1 MKKLLLIFLLILSG
15 INVLS
20 QEKSKLMTV
29 ILDGNFEYENG
40 LTISPIET
48 YLFDD
53 KTYLFHLNMPHYGYR
68 LKDKWIEEK
77 FVKQQKIINYSYI
90 GKEFY
95 YILYKLGFLNSLVKI
110 YCSRWNLCTGFMFFD
125 PEGKRLLILHSEC
138 TKKLGEDDYDK
149 YAHLFIETLDCTG
162 IEYFDLNKGIY
173 EFAGF
178 LPAINIRQNKILVI
192 AKVKKG
198 LFPGIDKDYTFQREL
213 SLTKKEQEYIGI
225 ENDYFYTPYGMEK
238 ELERVN
244 KESLK
249 EYEKMK
255 KKYLKSGE
263 IEELITSD
271 MEDQKMMEEINRKY
285 KKKK

>member
-1 MKKLLLIFLLILSG
+1 MKNLVFILLLILSG
-15 INVLS
+15 INVFS

-29 ILDGNFEYENG
+29 ILDGNFENENG

-53 KTYLFHLNMPHYGYR
+53 KTYLFHLKMPHYGYR

-110 YCSRWNLCTGFMFFD
+110 YCSWFNVCTGYMFFD
-125 PEGKRLLILHSEC
+125 PGGKRLLILHSEC
-138 TKKLGEDDYDK
+138 TKEFGEDDY
-149 YAHLFIETLDCTG
+149 IEYLDLIATLDCTG

-178 LPAINIRQNKILVI
+178 LPPPSVRKNKILVI
-192 AKVKKG
+192 ARVKKG
-198 LFPGIDKDYTFQREL
+198 VFPGINKDYTFKREL
-213 SLTKKEQEYIGI
+213 SLTKKEQEYIGV
-225 ENDYFYTPYGMEK
+225 EDDYFYTPYDMEK
-238 ELERVN
+238 ELERIN
-244 KESLK
+244 KKSLK

-255 KKYLKSGE
+255 KKYLKSGK

-271 MEDQKMMEEINRKY
+271 MKY
-285 KKKK
+285 